1 MALFKAENLEV
12 DTDGSGAA
20 LLKIDVPGRTYNV
33 LTRQLLRDLDAALD
47 RVAVH
52 PNLAVLVIR
61 GMKKTGFLAG
71 ADIQGFADIRS
82 PDEAAAL
89 AAAGQDLFDKLELL
103 PIPSLAVI
111 HGPCLGGGLELALA
125 CDYRLVVDGPGT
137 QLGFPEVE
145 LGLLPGWGGTQRL
158 PRVVGLENALRMILQ
173 ARRIKAPEALKLGL
187 ADSIARTEPELRS
200 RLDGL
205 IAVAAQQ
212 GKRMKRRLPL
222 RTWRQRGLES
232 TALGRAII
240 YRATKRVL
248 ERKAPDDM
256 PAPWEAFE
264 AVRVGIKQ
272 GMQAGLAAERAA
284 GTRLATSPASRN
296 LVNLFL
302 QREKAR
308 KVPEAA
314 PEPPRR
320 IGVVGAGTMGAGI
333 AQLAAVRGCEVV
345 VQEMNAEALGKGV
358 LRIEE
363 LFKKALVGGVLTAE
377 DAAKKLG
384 AIKGTVSW
392 EGFADVEL
400 VVEAVVE
407 DLDVKRPVF
416 RELEQRT
423 RPETVLATNT
433 SSLPVS
439 ALQEGLQHPERVAGL
454 HFFNPVHKMDLIEVV
469 RAPASDER
477 TMALLHRWALALGK
491 TPVLVKDSPGF
502 VVNRVLMPY
511 VNEAVLLVA
520 EGLGI
525 EQVDGLMRRFGMPMG
540 PLEMLDT
547 VGLDVAAHIADG
559 MQPAFGDRYAP
570 NPTFR
575 RMSTSGWLGQKTGAG
590 FYRHKGRKR
599 RVNSDAL
606 PLLRSDP
613 PANVTLQ
620 RALPAKA
627 RQQQARERM
636 VLLMVNEAATCLGEG
651 LADNAQAIDLALVL
665 GTGWA
670 PHRGGPLRY
679 ADAYGLSKAG
689 ETLKGF
695 AQRFGP
701 HFEPCAELL
710 RRAAANELFYPAGI

>member
-1 MALFKAENLEV
+1 MPLFKAENLEV

-33 LTRQLLRDLDAALD
+33 LTRQVLRDLDAALD
-47 RVAVH
+47 RIAAH
-52 PNLAVLVIR
+52 PNLRVLVIR
-61 GMKKTGFLAG
+61 GMKKTGFFAG
-71 ADIQGFADIRS
+71 ADIQGFADLRG

-89 AAAGQDLFDKLELL
+89 SAAGQDLFNKLELL
-103 PIPSLAVI
+103 PIPSVAVI

-137 QLGFPEVE
+137 QLGQPEIL

-158 PRVVGLENALRMILQ
+158 PRVVGLENALRVILLPLNV
-173 ARRIKAPEALKLGL
+173 KAPEALKLGL
-187 ADSIARTEPELRS
+187 ADASARTETELRS
-200 RLDGL
+200 RLDEL
-205 IAVAAQQ
+205 IAVAASK
-212 GKRMKRRLPL
+212 GKRFKRHLPL
-222 RTWRQRGLES
+222 RTWRQRLLES
-232 TALGRAII
+232 TALGRAVIF
-240 YRATKRVL
+240 RATKRVL
-248 ERKAPDDM
+248 QRKVPDDM

-264 AVRVGIKQ
+264 AVRIGLKQ
-272 GMQAGLAAERAA
+272 GIQAGLAAERAA
-284 GTRLATSPASRN
+284 GTRLATSNACRN
-296 LVNLFL
+296 LVNIFL

-308 KVPEAA
+308 KVPENA
-314 PEPPRR
+314 PEPPHRV
-320 IGVVGAGTMGAGI
+320 GVVGAGTMGAGI

-345 VQEMNAEALGKGV
+345 VQEMDAEALGKGV
-358 LRIEE
+358 LRIEA
-363 LFKKALVGGVLTAE
+363 LFKKAVEGGAMSAE
-377 DAAKKLG
+377 DAARKLG

-392 EGFADVEL
+392 EGFEDVEL
-400 VVEAVVE
+400 VVEAVIE
-407 DLDVKRPVF
+407 DLDVKRPIF

-423 RPETVLATNT
+423 RPQTVLATNT
-433 SSLPVS
+433 SSLPVA
-439 ALQEGLQHPERVAGL
+439 ALQEGLQYPERVAGL

-469 RAPASDER
+469 RTPASDER
-477 TMALLHRWALALGK
+477 TVEVLHRWALALGK
-491 TPVLVKDSPGF
+491 TPVKVEDSPGF

-511 VNEAVLLVA
+511 VNEAVLLVT

-575 RMSTSGWLGQKTGAG
+575 RMSQGGWLGQKTGAG
-590 FYRHKGRKR
+590 FYRHRGRKK

-613 PANVTLQ
+613 PANVATL
-620 RALPAKA
+620 RALPAAA
-627 RQQQARERM
+627 RLQQARDRL
-636 VLLMVNEAATCLGEG
+636 VLLMVNEAAACLGEG
-651 LADNAQAIDLALVL
+651 LAENAQAIDLAVAL

-670 PHRGGPLRY
+670 PHRGGPLHY
-679 ADAYGLSKAG
+679 ADTYGLARAV
-689 ETLKGF
+689 ETLKEF

-701 HFEPCAELL
+701 HFEPCPELQ
-710 RRAAANELFYPAGI
+710 RRAANNELFYPAGI